1 MVRGIFWETTDRAE
15 ALKTDYNSF
24 FVREMNNYKNKS
36 PHVKV
41 LTSLCL
47 GERWTTKSQDI
58 LLNGQETD
66 LNLYNKL
73 SFCLPVFLF
82 IL

>member
-1 MVRGIFWETTDRAE
+1 
-15 ALKTDYNSF
+15 
-24 FVREMNNYKNKS
+24 MNNYKNKS
-36 PHVKV
+36 PHIKV

-58 LLNGQETD
+58 LFNGEETD

-73 SFCLPVFLF
+73 SFCLPVFLL

>member
-1 MVRGIFWETTDRAE
+1 MVRGIFWETTETAE
-15 ALKTDYNSF
+15 ALKSDYNSF
-24 FVREMNNYKNKS
+24 FYKGNDNYKNKS

-47 GERWTTKSQDI
+47 GDRWTTKSQVI
-58 LLNGQETD
+58 HFSGEETD